1 MTNGPLADTTTPTTS
16 PISLW
21 LTPSATLGQSAVG
34 VPQGAAAPATTGGQ
48 PGSVTATQE
57 GQPLPGQTGTP
68 AGGRPPGGDMS
79 FIFIMFGMLALLILL
94 SVFTGRKEKKRRAA
108 MMASLKKQDKVLMS
122 GGIVGIVTDLTDDEI
137 VIRSEEARL
146 RFTRAAVQTILSSR
160 SDALTDRKTDD
171 KAA

>member
-1 MTNGPLADTTTPTTS
+1 
-16 PISLW
+16 
-21 LTPSATLGQSAVG
+21 
-34 VPQGAAAPATTGGQ
+34 
-48 PGSVTATQE
+48 
-57 GQPLPGQTGTP
+57 
-68 AGGRPPGGDMS
+68 MS

-160 SDALTDRKTDD
+160 SDALTDRKSDD

>member
-1 MTNGPLADTTTPTTS
+1 
-16 PISLW
+16 
-21 LTPSATLGQSAVG
+21 
-34 VPQGAAAPATTGGQ
+34 
-48 PGSVTATQE
+48 
-57 GQPLPGQTGTP
+57 
-68 AGGRPPGGDMS
+68 
-79 FIFIMFGMLALLILL
+79 MFGMLALLILL